1 MCSALHYIFKKNVL
15 IVFIILL
22 LFLATKFF
30 TVYNLMKDKDN
41 QSELNEWVKQCSN
54 MEDDEIEIFISSL
67 STELSENFDVEEDV
81 INNFTQFVSSFEN
94 VKSINRLIDFAEN
107 KEGVVPTALP
117 NNYMKLLHF
126 YKDLEKPQIINKT
139 ILDNYFELQTY
150 NTVVLI
156 VIMLTAIFWG
166 QHYEIETYKY
176 VITTPKGKKYNQ
188 TIRTVLLV
196 VSYLFLFINEIIDL
210 YYSGIIKNP
219 QIFPASMQSYS
230 AFNYA
235 QDSINIQMCF
245 AIMYIS
251 KIITV
256 FCVCTCVELVAR
268 SKKNMRDTLINC
280 FCILLIIFFVKQGM
294 TNTGYFSFVQIGL
307 VDWKETIAKSVQ
319 IMERNVSTLV
329 LGVVLSFATGG
340 ILGGLITIKSSK
352 KYGN

>member
-1 MCSALHYIFKKNVL
+1 
-15 IVFIILL
+15 
-22 LFLATKFF
+22 
-30 TVYNLMKDKDN
+30 MKDKDN

-54 MEDDEIEIFISSL
+54 MKDDEIEIFISSL
-67 STELSENFDVEEDV
+67 STELSENIDVEGDV
-81 INNFTQFVSSFEN
+81 LNNFAQFVSSFEN

-107 KEGVVPTALP
+107 KEGVLPTALP

-176 VITTPKGKKYNQ
+176 VITTPNGKKYNQ
-188 TIRTVLLV
+188 TIRTVLYV
-196 VSYLFLFINEIIDL
+196 ISYLFLFINELIDL
-210 YYSGIIKNP
+210 SYSGIMKNP
-219 QIFPASMQSYS
+219 QILLASMQSYS

-235 QDSINIQMCF
+235 QNSINIQMCF
-245 AIMYIS
+245 VIMFIS

-256 FCVCTCVELVAR
+256 FCVCTCVELIAR
-268 SKKNMRDTLINC
+268 NKKNTRDTIINC
-280 FCILLIIFFVKQGM
+280 FCILFIIFFVKQGM
-294 TNTGYFSFVQIGL
+294 TNTGYFSLVQIGI

-329 LGVVLSFATGG
+329 LGVVLSFVIGG
-340 ILGGLITIKSSK
+340 MLGVLHCLKIH
-352 KYGN
+352 NE